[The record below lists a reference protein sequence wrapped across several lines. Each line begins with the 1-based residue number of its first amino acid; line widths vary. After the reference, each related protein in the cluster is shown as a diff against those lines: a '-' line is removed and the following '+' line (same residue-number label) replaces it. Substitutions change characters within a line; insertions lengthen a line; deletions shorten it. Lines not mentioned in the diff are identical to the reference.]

1 MIYLTKSFDIL
12 ADDFNFIKNK
22 DLLFMASPRA
32 IILSEIMRGKSF
44 ELNKDV
50 FTIGRTEDNDICIPD
65 GTLSSKH
72 AELIKEGELYKVID
86 KGSTNGTR
94 INGERIT
101 EANLRSSDILQV
113 GGIEILFDSEDSS
126 SKASNTTQTNINLE
140 MDTNLGMK
148 EMQNINPINSTST
161 GNTGSGGKKGFTAI
175 IIVLTLV
182 VAVLLFM
189 VAKKL
194 LAGS

>member
-1 MIYLTKSFDIL
+1 MPL
-12 ADDFNFIKNK
+12 
-22 DLLFMASPRA
+22 PRA

-44 ELNKDV
+44 ELNKDI

-72 AELIKEGELYKVID
+72 AQLIKEGDLYRVID
-86 KGSTNGTR
+86 TGSTNGTR

-101 EANLRSSDILQV
+101 EANLRSYDILQV
-113 GGIEILFDSEDSS
+113 GGIEILFDCEDASHQ
-126 SKASNTTQTNINLE
+126 ASNTTQTNINLDL
-140 MDTNLGMK
+140 DTNLGLK
-148 EMQNINPINSTST
+148 DMQNINPIKSTST
-161 GNTGSGGKKGFTAI
+161 AQVATGGKKGFTAI
-175 IIVLTLV
+175 IVILTLV

-194 LAGS
+194 MAS

>member
-1 MIYLTKSFDIL
+1 
-12 ADDFNFIKNK
+12 
-22 DLLFMASPRA
+22 MASPRA

-44 ELNKDV
+44 ELTKDV

-72 AELIKEGELYKVID
+72 AELIKEGDLYRVVD

-101 EANLRSSDILQV
+101 ESNLRSSDILQV
-113 GGIEILFDSEDSS
+113 GGIEILFDSEDASTQ
-126 SKASNTTQTNINLE
+126 ASNTTQTNINLD

-148 EMQNINPINSTST
+148 DMQNINPIKSTSAVE
-161 GNTGSGGKKGFTAI
+161 GGGGGKKGFTAI
-175 IIVLTLV
+175 IIILTLV

-194 LAGS
+194 MAS

>member
-1 MIYLTKSFDIL
+1 
-12 ADDFNFIKNK
+12 
-22 DLLFMASPRA
+22 MASPRA

-44 ELNKDV
+44 ELVNDV
-50 FTIGRTEDNDICIPD
+50 YTIGRTEDNDICIPD

-72 AELIKEGELYKVID
+72 AEIIKLGDMFKVID

-101 EANLRSSDILQV
+101 ESNLRSSDILQV
-113 GGIEILFDSEDSS
+113 GGIEILFDSEDAST
-126 SKASNTTQTNINLE
+126 KASNTTQTNINLDI
-140 MDTNLGMK
+140 DTNLGLK
-148 EMQNINPINSTST
+148 DMQNINPIKSSANVQS
-161 GNTGSGGKKGFTAI
+161 GSGGKKGFTAI
-175 IIVLTLV
+175 IIILTLV

-194 LAGS
+194 MAS